1 MRYKATATL
10 RALYAVPNIC
20 DIDKVEASSINVTKI
35 SMHVNKLFANN
46 HLRCFSGEATS
57 IKTAQAKAIYE
68 LEHWLRF
75 YLSSKFKSNMT
86 LFYIVTNI
94 RISYSVTWRYR
105 KIK

>member
-35 SMHVNKLFANN
+35 SLHVNKLFANN
-46 HLRCFSGEATS
+46 HPRCFSGEAAS
-57 IKTAQAKAIYE
+57 IKKARAEAIYE

-75 YLSSKFKSNMT
+75 YLSSNFKSIMA
-86 LFYIVTNI
+86 LLYAITNI
-94 RISYSVTWRYR
+94 SISYSVTWRYR